1 MAERITVARP
11 YAKAAF
17 ETASAR
23 RQLAE
28 WSRALAAAAAGV
40 GEPAVQTLL
49 GSPKLP
55 KERLAQ
61 IFIELVGQELGETAT
76 APSLA
81 RGPRLDPIGD
91 SGANFIRLLAE
102 NRRLG
107 LLPEIAQGFE
117 QLRADAERTIEA
129 TVRSASPLGDQ
140 ERAALAQALKK
151 RLDREVTLKCEIDP
165 RLIGGA
171 VIRAGDLV
179 IDGSVRGKLERLS
192 LALAR

>member
-1 MAERITVARP
+1 MAERITIARP
-11 YAKAAF
+11 YARAAF
-17 ETASAR
+17 ETARAR

-28 WSRALAAAAAGV
+28 WSRALTAAAAGV
-40 GEPAVQTLL
+40 ADPAVQGLL

-55 KERLAQ
+55 KSQLAQ
-61 IFIELVGQELGETAT
+61 IFIELVGQELGEH
-76 APSLA
+76 
-81 RGPRLDPIGD
+81 
-91 SGANFIRLLAE
+91 GANFIRLLAE

-117 QLRADAERTIEA
+117 ALRADAERTIEA
-129 TVRSASPLGDQ
+129 TVISASPLGDE
-140 ERAALAQALKK
+140 ERAALARALKK
-151 RLDREVTLKCEIDP
+151 RLNREVTLQCETDS

-179 IDGSVRGKLERLS
+179 IDGSVRGKLERLG

>member
-1 MAERITVARP
+1 MAERLTIARP

-17 ETASAR
+17 ETAQAKQ
-23 RQLAE
+23 QLVS
-28 WSRALAAAAAGV
+28 WSRMLAAAAAGV
-40 GEPAVQTLL
+40 SEPAVEILL

-55 KERLAQ
+55 KHQIAQ
-61 IFIELVGQELGETAT
+61 IFIELVGQEL
-76 APSLA
+76 
-81 RGPRLDPIGD
+81 GD

-107 LLPEIAQGFE
+107 LLPVIAQLFE

-129 TVRSASPLGDQ
+129 AVISASPLGDE
-140 ERAALAQALKK
+140 ERAALARALKK
-151 RLDREVTLKCEIDP
+151 RLNREVTLQCETDS

-179 IDGSVRGKLERLS
+179 IDGSVRSKLERLG

>member
-1 MAERITVARP
+1 MAESLTIARP

-17 ETASAR
+17 ETAQAKQ
-23 RQLAE
+23 QLAA
-28 WSRALAAAAAGV
+28 WSKMLAAAAAGV
-40 GEPAVQTLL
+40 SEPAVQILL

-55 KERLAQ
+55 KQQVAQ
-61 IFIELVGQELGETAT
+61 IFIELVGQEL
-76 APSLA
+76 
-81 RGPRLDPIGD
+81 GD

-107 LLPEIAQGFE
+107 LLPVIAQMFE

-129 TVRSASPLGDQ
+129 TVISASPLGEG
-140 ERAALAQALKK
+140 ERAALARALKK
-151 RLDREVTLKCEIDP
+151 RLNRDVTLQCETDS

-179 IDGSVRGKLERLS
+179 IDGSVRSKLERLGM
-192 LALAR
+192 ALAR

>member
-1 MAERITVARP
+1 MAERVTIARP

-17 ETASAR
+17 VTAQAQ
-23 RQLAE
+23 RQLAA
-28 WSRALAAAAAGV
+28 WSQMLAAAAAGV
-40 GEPAVQTLL
+40 GEPAVQSLL
-49 GSPKLP
+49 GSPRLP
-55 KERLAQ
+55 SQQVAQ
-61 IFIELVGQELGETAT
+61 IFIELVGQEL
-76 APSLA
+76 
-81 RGPRLDPIGD
+81 GD

-107 LLPEIAQGFE
+107 LLPVIAQVFA

-129 TVRSASPLGDQ
+129 TVISASPLGDE
-140 ERAALAQALKK
+140 ERVALAEALKK
-151 RLDREVTLKCEIDP
+151 RLNREVTLQCETDS

-179 IDGSVRGKLERLS
+179 IDGSVRSKLERLG

>member
-1 MAERITVARP
+1 MAEALTIARP

-17 ETASAR
+17 ETAQATQ
-23 RQLAE
+23 QLAA
-28 WSRALAAAAAGV
+28 WSRMLAAAAAGV
-40 GEPAVQTLL
+40 GEPAVQTLQIA
-49 GSPKLP
+49 
-55 KERLAQ
+55 R
-61 IFIELVGQELGETAT
+61 IFIELVGQEL
-76 APSLA
+76 
-81 RGPRLDPIGD
+81 GD

-107 LLPEIAQGFE
+107 LLPVIAQVFA

-129 TVRSASPLGDQ
+129 SVISASPLGDE
-140 ERAALAQALKK
+140 ERAALARALKQ
-151 RLDREVTLKCEIDP
+151 RLNREVTLQCETDS

-179 IDGSVRGKLERLS
+179 IDGSVRSKLERLG

>member
-1 MAERITVARP
+1 MAERITVTRP
-11 YAKAAF
+11 YARAAF
-17 ETASAR
+17 EAAQAKH
-23 RQLAE
+23 QLAA

-55 KERLAQ
+55 KQQLAQ
-61 IFIELVGQELGETAT
+61 IFIELVGQELGD
-76 APSLA
+76 
-81 RGPRLDPIGD
+81 R
-91 SGANFIRLLAE
+91 GANFIRLLAE

-117 QLRADAERTIEA
+117 QLRADAERTLEA
-129 TVRSASPLGDQ
+129 IVVSASPLDDN
-140 ERAALAQALKK
+140 ERAALAQALKQ
-151 RLDREVTLKCEIDP
+151 RLDREVTLQCETDP

-179 IDGSVRGKLERLS
+179 IDGSVRGKLERLG

>member
-1 MAERITVARP
+1 M
-11 YAKAAF
+11 
-17 ETASAR
+17 
-23 RQLAE
+23 
-28 WSRALAAAAAGV
+28 
-40 GEPAVQTLL
+40 L

-55 KERLAQ
+55 KSQLAQ
-61 IFIELVGQELGETAT
+61 IFIELVGQELGD
-76 APSLA
+76 
-81 RGPRLDPIGD
+81 R
-91 SGANFIRLLAE
+91 GANFIRLLAE

-151 RLDREVTLKCEIDP
+151 RLDREVTLKCETDP

-179 IDGSVRGKLERLS
+179 IDGSVRGKLERLG

>member
-1 MAERITVARP
+1 MAEALTIARP

-17 ETASAR
+17 ETAQAKQ
-23 RQLAE
+23 QLAA
-28 WSRALAAAAAGV
+28 WSRMLAAAAAGV

-55 KERLAQ
+55 KQQIAQ
-61 IFIELVGQELGETAT
+61 IFIELVGQELG
-76 APSLA
+76 
-81 RGPRLDPIGD
+81 D
-91 SGANFIRLLAE
+91 SGANFIKLLAE

-107 LLPEIAQGFE
+107 LLPVIAQVFT

-129 TVRSASPLGDQ
+129 TVVSASPLGDE
-140 ERAALAQALKK
+140 ERTALARALKK
-151 RLDREVTLKCEIDP
+151 RLNREVTLQCETDS

-179 IDGSVRGKLERLS
+179 IDGSVRSKLERLG

>member
-1 MAERITVARP
+1 MAEALTIARP

-17 ETASAR
+17 ETAQAKQ
-23 RQLAE
+23 QLAA
-28 WSRALAAAAAGV
+28 WSRMLAAAAAGAS
-40 GEPAVQTLL
+40 EPAVQILL

-55 KERLAQ
+55 KQQIAQ
-61 IFIELVGQELGETAT
+61 IFIELVGQEL
-76 APSLA
+76 
-81 RGPRLDPIGD
+81 GD

-107 LLPEIAQGFE
+107 LLPVIALVFA

-129 TVRSASPLGDQ
+129 TVISASPLGNE

-151 RLDREVTLKCEIDP
+151 RLNREVTLQCETDS

-179 IDGSVRGKLERLS
+179 IDGSVRSKLERLG

>member
-1 MAERITVARP
+1 MAEALTIARP

-17 ETASAR
+17 ETAQAKQ
-23 RQLAE
+23 QLAA
-28 WSRALAAAAAGV
+28 WSRMLAAAAAGV
-40 GEPAVQTLL
+40 GEPAVQILL

-55 KERLAQ
+55 KQQIAQ
-61 IFIELVGQELGETAT
+61 IFVELVGQELG
-76 APSLA
+76 
-81 RGPRLDPIGD
+81 D
-91 SGANFIRLLAE
+91 SGANFIKLLAE

-107 LLPEIAQGFE
+107 LLPVIAQVFA

-129 TVRSASPLGDQ
+129 TVVSASPLGDE
-140 ERAALAQALKK
+140 ERAALARALKK
-151 RLDREVTLKCEIDP
+151 RLNREVTLQCETDS

-179 IDGSVRGKLERLS
+179 IDGSVRSKLERLG

>member
-11 YAKAAF
+11 YARAAF

-55 KERLAQ
+55 KEQLAQ

-117 QLRADAERTIEA
+117 QLRADAERTLEA
-129 TVRSASPLGDQ
+129 TVVSASPLDDN
-140 ERAALAQALKK
+140 ERAALAQALKR
-151 RLDREVTLKCEIDP
+151 RLDREVTLQCETDP

>member
-11 YAKAAF
+11 YARAAF
-17 ETASAR
+17 EAAQAKH
-23 RQLAE
+23 QLAA

-55 KERLAQ
+55 KQQLAQ
-61 IFIELVGQELGETAT
+61 IFIDLVGLELGD
-76 APSLA
+76 
-81 RGPRLDPIGD
+81 R
-91 SGANFIRLLAE
+91 GANFIRLLAE

-117 QLRADAERTIEA
+117 QLRADAERTLEA
-129 TVRSASPLGDQ
+129 TVVSASPLGDK

-151 RLDREVTLKCEIDP
+151 RLDREVTLQCETDP

>member
-1 MAERITVARP
+1 MAERLTIARP

-17 ETASAR
+17 ETAQAKQ
-23 RQLAE
+23 QLPA
-28 WSRALAAAAAGV
+28 WSRMLTAAAAGV
-40 GEPAVQTLL
+40 SEPAVETLL

-55 KERLAQ
+55 KHQVAQ
-61 IFIELVGQELGETAT
+61 IFIELVGQELGD
-76 APSLA
+76 
-81 RGPRLDPIGD
+81 G
-91 SGANFIRLLAE
+91 GANFIRLLAE

-107 LLPEIAQGFE
+107 LLPVIAQLFE

-129 TVRSASPLGDQ
+129 TVISASPLGDE
-140 ERAALAQALKK
+140 ERTALARALKK
-151 RLDREVTLKCEIDP
+151 RLNREVTLQCETDS

-179 IDGSVRGKLERLS
+179 IDGSVRSKLERLG

>member
-1 MAERITVARP
+1 MAEALTIARP

-17 ETASAR
+17 ETAQTKQ
-23 RQLAE
+23 QLAA
-28 WSRALAAAAAGV
+28 WSRMLAAAAAGV

-55 KERLAQ
+55 KQQIAQ
-61 IFIELVGQELGETAT
+61 IFIELVGQEL
-76 APSLA
+76 
-81 RGPRLDPIGD
+81 GD

-107 LLPEIAQGFE
+107 LLPVIALVFA

-129 TVRSASPLGDQ
+129 TVISASPLGDE
-140 ERAALAQALKK
+140 ERAALARALKK
-151 RLDREVTLKCEIDP
+151 RLNREVTLQCETDS

-179 IDGSVRGKLERLS
+179 IDGSVRSKLERLG

>member
-11 YAKAAF
+11 YARAAF
-17 ETASAR
+17 EAAQAKH
-23 RQLAE
+23 QLAA

-55 KERLAQ
+55 KQQLAQ
-61 IFIELVGQELGETAT
+61 IFIELVGQEL
-76 APSLA
+76 
-81 RGPRLDPIGD
+81 GD

-117 QLRADAERTIEA
+117 QLRADAERTLEA
-129 TVRSASPLGDQ
+129 IVVSASPLDNN
-140 ERAALAQALKK
+140 ERAALAQALKQ
-151 RLDREVTLKCEIDP
+151 RLDREVTLQCETDP

>member
-1 MAERITVARP
+1 MAERITIARP
-11 YAKAAF
+11 YARAAF
-17 ETASAR
+17 EAAQAKH
-23 RQLAE
+23 QLAA
-28 WSRALAAAAAGV
+28 WSRALMAAAAGV

-55 KERLAQ
+55 KQQLAQ
-61 IFIELVGQELGETAT
+61 IFIELVGQELGD
-76 APSLA
+76 
-81 RGPRLDPIGD
+81 R
-91 SGANFIRLLAE
+91 GANFIRLLAE

-129 TVRSASPLGDQ
+129 IVVSASPLGDK
-140 ERAALAQALKK
+140 ERAALAQALKQ

-179 IDGSVRGKLERLS
+179 IDGSVRSKLERLS
-192 LALAR
+192 LALTR

>member
-1 MAERITVARP
+1 MAERITIARP
-11 YAKAAF
+11 YARAAF
-17 ETASAR
+17 ESAR
-23 RQLAE
+23 TGRQLAE

-40 GEPAVQTLL
+40 ADPAVQGLL

-55 KERLAQ
+55 KEQLAQ
-61 IFIELVGQELGETAT
+61 IFIELAGRELGG
-76 APSLA
+76 
-81 RGPRLDPIGD
+81 R
-91 SGANFIRLLAE
+91 GANFMRLLAE

-117 QLRADAERTIEA
+117 ALRAEAERTIEA
-129 TVRSASPLGDQ
+129 TVVSASPLGDK
-140 ERAALAQALKK
+140 ERAALVQALKK
-151 RLDREVTLKCEIDP
+151 RLDREVTLKCETDP

-179 IDGSVRGKLERLS
+179 IDGSVRSKLERLS

>member
-1 MAERITVARP
+1 MAERSTIARP
-11 YAKAAF
+11 YARAAF
-17 ETASAR
+17 ETARSKK
-23 RQLAE
+23 QLAE
-28 WSRALAAAAAGV
+28 WSRALMAAAAGV
-40 GEPAVQTLL
+40 ADPAVQGLL

-55 KERLAQ
+55 KSQLAQ
-61 IFIELVGQELGETAT
+61 IFIELVGQELGD
-76 APSLA
+76 
-81 RGPRLDPIGD
+81 R
-91 SGANFIRLLAE
+91 GANFIRLLAE

-179 IDGSVRGKLERLS
+179 IDGSVRGKLERLG

>member
-1 MAERITVARP
+1 MAERLTIARP

-17 ETASAR
+17 ETAQAQQ
-23 RQLAE
+23 QLAA
-28 WSRALAAAAAGV
+28 WSRMLAAAAAGV

-55 KERLAQ
+55 KQQIAR
-61 IFIELVGQELGETAT
+61 IFIELVGQEL
-76 APSLA
+76 
-81 RGPRLDPIGD
+81 GD
-91 SGANFIRLLAE
+91 SGANFIRLLAD

-107 LLPEIAQGFE
+107 LLPVIAQGFA

-129 TVRSASPLGDQ
+129 TVISASPLGDE
-140 ERAALAQALKK
+140 ERAALARALKQ
-151 RLDREVTLKCEIDP
+151 RLNREVTLRCETDS

-179 IDGSVRGKLERLS
+179 IDGSVRGNLERLG

>member
-1 MAERITVARP
+1 MAERLTIARP

-17 ETASAR
+17 ETAQAKQ
-23 RQLAE
+23 QLAA
-28 WSRALAAAAAGV
+28 WSRMLAAAAAGV
-40 GEPAVQTLL
+40 SDPPVETLL

-55 KERLAQ
+55 KQQIAQ
-61 IFIELVGQELGETAT
+61 IFIELVGQEL
-76 APSLA
+76 
-81 RGPRLDPIGD
+81 GD

-107 LLPEIAQGFE
+107 LLPVIAQVFE

-129 TVRSASPLGDQ
+129 TVISASPLGEV
-140 ERAALAQALKK
+140 ERAALARALKK
-151 RLDREVTLKCEIDP
+151 RLNREVTLQCETDS

-179 IDGSVRGKLERLS
+179 IDGSVRSKLERLG